1 MNSEIFYKTMSKF
14 YDLVDVIYF
23 RNYNNSPRKVVF
35 ETIDNGGSVLD
46 LCTGTA
52 TNALKIAKA
61 NPLSKVIGID
71 LSKDMLKVAR
81 EKANKTNI
89 SNIKLYRMDATKLK
103 FKDRCFD
110 KILLSLVLHEIEDE
124 LASSII
130 SEAKR
135 VLKDDGEIIVTEWE
149 RSHNWMKKILFFP
162 IEILEPKPYKA
173 FISKDLQKY
182 FEKYGLSI
190 KTEKHC
196 DYSKVLVLRK
206 MDKGTPAS

>member
-35 ETIDNGGSVLD
+35 ETINNGDSVLD

-71 LSKDMLKVAR
+71 LSRDMLKVAR
-81 EKANKTNI
+81 EKAHKTNI
-89 SNIKLYRMDATKLK
+89 SNINLHRMDATKLK

-110 KILLSLVLHEIEDE
+110 KILLSLVLHEIEDD
-124 LASSII
+124 LADSII

-162 IEILEPKPYKA
+162 IEVLEPKPYKA

-182 FEKYGLSI
+182 FENYGLSI

-196 DYSKVLVLRK
+196 DYSKVVILRK
-206 MDKGTPAS
+206 MNCS